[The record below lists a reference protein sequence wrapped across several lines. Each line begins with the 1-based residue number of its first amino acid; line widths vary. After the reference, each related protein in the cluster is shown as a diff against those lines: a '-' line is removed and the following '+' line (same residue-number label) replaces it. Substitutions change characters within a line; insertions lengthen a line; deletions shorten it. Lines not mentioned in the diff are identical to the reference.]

1 MSSATDV
8 PPPKPTLQLSTAVT
22 ATDHGQIVVLVAW
35 LCFTAGVLL
44 SLVRVY
50 IRWPLNALAGKD
62 DVAYAVSAL
71 LAIIQTAITIN
82 AVNNGFGRT
91 ESELGGSQVVDAAKA
106 IYATDLI
113 FILST
118 WIGKL
123 SVSFL
128 FTRLAQE
135 SNKTRLGLAASALV
149 STFGIISL
157 ISVAIRPDTT
167 HPWLYHEEDITSIL
181 GRWIAMGVMSIF
193 TDIVVTGMAIYLVW
207 DLNMASKSKSL
218 VITAFALRLFVIP
231 VTTARLVTLGHVQ
244 YDDLSF
250 SYSLPEVMTQ
260 LEMYCNLITTTLPCL
275 RLFLTAWN
283 TSFMDMR
290 LEEIDHDAYR
300 EHVTTLSGSGG
311 TKDSKASASRS
322 RPGILSQQ
330 GSRASHAARAT
341 WAPNSQGKSKAF
353 VESGSGRK
361 DSDKFSDAA
370 SDNSERAIVVKTTV
384 DVS

>member
-1 MSSATDV
+1 MASATDV
-8 PPPKPTLQLSTAVT
+8 PPPKPTLQLSTAIT
-22 ATDHGQIVVLVAW
+22 ETDHGQIVVLVAW

-44 SLVRVY
+44 SMVRVY

-62 DVAYAVSAL
+62 DAAYAASAL
-71 LAIIQTAITIN
+71 LVIIQTAITIK
-82 AVNNGFGRT
+82 AVNSGFGRT
-91 ESELGGSQVVDAAKA
+91 ESELSSTQVVGIAKVSHTPNSLKDERCFHCMDHTILHPDQPLISSQA

-135 SNKTRLGLAASALV
+135 SNKTRLGWASSALV
-149 STFGIISL
+149 SIFSIISL
-157 ISVAIRPDTT
+157 ISVAVRPDTT
-167 HPWLYHEEDITSIL
+167 SPWLYHEGDVTSIL
-181 GRWIAMGVMSIF
+181 GRWIVTGVMSIV
-193 TDIVVTGMAIYLVW
+193 TDIIVTGLAIYLVW

-218 VITAFALRLFVIP
+218 VITAFALRLFVVP
-231 VTTARLVTLGHVQ
+231 VTIARLVTLKHIR

-250 SYSLPEVMTQ
+250 SYSLSEVMTQ

-290 LEEIDHDAYR
+290 LEEIDHNAYR
-300 EHVTTLSGSGG
+300 E
-311 TKDSKASASRS
+311 
-322 RPGILSQQ
+322 
-330 GSRASHAARAT
+330 
-341 WAPNSQGKSKAF
+341 
-353 VESGSGRK
+353 RK
-361 DSDKFSDAA
+361 LP
-370 SDNSERAIVVKTTV
+370 
-384 DVS
+384 